1 MNTIARFVTRPSK
14 PGDNECKPDIFI
26 GACMKEQTSLKPNA
40 VYEIRECLGEFIL
53 TEVGKSCVED
63 KAWGW
68 DISDVMRDYGNE
80 IVLTEDETG
89 EDEP

>member
-14 PGDNECKPDIFI
+14 LGDNECKPDIFI
-26 GACMKEQTSLKPNA
+26 GVCAKEQTSFKPNT

-53 TEVGKSCVED
+53 TEVGKSCVGERM
-63 KAWGW
+63 WGW
-68 DISDVMRDYGNE
+68 DISDVMRNYGNE
-80 IVLTEDETG
+80 MVLTEDEAG